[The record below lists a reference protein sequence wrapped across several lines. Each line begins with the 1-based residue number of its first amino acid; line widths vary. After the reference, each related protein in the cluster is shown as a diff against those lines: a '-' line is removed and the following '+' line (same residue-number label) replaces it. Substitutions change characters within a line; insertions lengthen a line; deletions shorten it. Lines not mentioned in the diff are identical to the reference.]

1 MGVKT
6 MLKSMFHTGFVVRD
20 IDRTIDFYTN
30 VMGLKLVGRTE
41 RSGAFASKLLAF
53 ENAHIKGAFL
63 ELGDGHQLEIIQY
76 LNPPVG
82 EGHLNRNDAGASH
95 LAFFVENIDQFYA
108 DKAQRGL
115 TFISDPAELF
125 DDDGQLLRKA
135 LYAQDPDG
143 NWLEF
148 VELF

>member
-1 MGVKT
+1 

-20 IDRTIDFYTN
+20 IEKTIAFYTD

-41 RSGAFASKLLAF
+41 RTGGFAAKLLAF
-53 ENAHIKGAFL
+53 EDAHIKGAFV
-63 ELGDGHQLEIIQY
+63 ELGDGHQLELIQY
-76 LNPPVG
+76 INPPVG
-82 EGHLNRNDAGASH
+82 DGRLHRNDAGASH
-95 LAFFVENIDQFYA
+95 LAFIVEDIDQFYA
-108 DKAQRGL
+108 DKSQRGL
-115 TFISDPAELF
+115 TFNSDPASLF
-125 DDDGQLLRKA
+125 DDNGKLLRKA

>member
-1 MGVKT
+1 

-20 IDRTIDFYTN
+20 IDHTIDFYTN

-41 RSGAFASKLLAF
+41 RTGDFASKLLAF
-53 ENAHIKGAFL
+53 PDAHIKGAFV
-63 ELGDGHQLEIIQY
+63 ELGDGHQLELIQY
-76 LNPPVG
+76 INPPVG
-82 EGHLNRNDAGASH
+82 EGYLNRNDAGASH
-95 LAFFVENIDQFYA
+95 LAFFVENIEEFYA
-108 DKAQRGL
+108 DKSRRGL
-115 TFISDPAELF
+115 TFNSDPAALY
-125 DDDGQLLRKA
+125 DADGKLLRKA

>member
-1 MGVKT
+1 

-20 IDRTIDFYTN
+20 IDKTIDFYTN

-41 RSGAFASKLLAF
+41 RSGDFASLLLGF
-53 ENAHIKGAFL
+53 QDAHIKGAFV
-63 ELGDGHQLEIIQY
+63 ELGDGHQLELIQY
-76 LNPPVG
+76 INPPVG
-82 EGHLNRNDAGASH
+82 DGRSLSLNDAGASH
-95 LAFFVENIDQFYA
+95 LAFFVENIEDFYA
-108 DKAQRGL
+108 NKSQRGL
-115 TFISDPAELF
+115 AFNSEPASLF
-125 DDDGQLLRKA
+125 DEDGKLLRKA

>member
-1 MGVKT
+1 

-20 IDRTIDFYTN
+20 IEKTIDFYTN

-41 RSGAFASKLLAF
+41 RTGDFACQLLGF
-53 ENAHIKGAFL
+53 QEAHIKGAFV
-63 ELGDGHQLEIIQY
+63 ELGDGHQLELIQY
-76 LNPPVG
+76 INPPVG
-82 EGHLNRNDAGASH
+82 EGRLHLNDAGASH
-95 LAFFVENIDQFYA
+95 LAFFVDGIEEFFN
-108 DKAQRGL
+108 DKSQRGL
-115 TFISDPAELF
+115 TFNSEPASLF
-125 DDDGQLLRKA
+125 DDEGKLLRKA

>member
-1 MGVKT
+1 
-6 MLKSMFHTGFVVRD
+6 MLKSMFHTGFVVKD

-41 RSGAFASKLLAF
+41 RSGDFASKLLAF
-53 ENAHIKGAFL
+53 PDAHIKGAFV
-63 ELGDGHQLEIIQY
+63 ELGDGHQLELIQY
-76 LNPPVG
+76 INPPVG
-82 EGHLNRNDAGASH
+82 EGRLNRNDAGASH
-95 LAFFVENIDQFYA
+95 LAFFVENIEEFYA
-108 DKAQRGL
+108 DKSHSGL
-115 TFISDPAELF
+115 TFNSDPASLY
-125 DDDGQLLRKA
+125 DTDGKLLRKA